1 VIEYNNIKHV
11 ELELS
16 SYCNANC
23 PLCPR
28 NLFGYTYNTGYTAK
42 HLTLA
47 EVKQILKPKF
57 ISQLDKVTFEGNYGD
72 PLMNPELLDIV
83 DYINKPIEIFTNAS
97 MQTKTFWE
105 KLAKAKT
112 TVYFAL
118 DGLSDTHSIY
128 RQKTDYNKIIANA
141 TAFINAGGSAVW
153 KMIKFAHNEHQID
166 DCAKLSK
173 QLGFEK
179 FIVVDNGR
187 NSGPVFDDDGNLT
200 RVLGDFTGSTELQ
213 HYIDIITNGD
223 MFIEDV
229 IKNLLEKNK
238 DDISCQTIKAK
249 SIYISSEGE
258 VYPCCFM
265 GFNPRKY
272 GKGRWHQPVNEQ
284 INELLEPNNAL
295 ERPLQEC
302 IEWFN
307 NIPACWNKK
316 TYEDGRLIVCDV
328 SCGT

>member
-1 VIEYNNIKHV
+1 MIKYKDIRHV

-28 NLFGYTYNTGYTAK
+28 NLFGYPYNTGYTAK

-47 EVKQILKPKF
+47 EVKQILDPKF
-57 ISQLDKVTFEGNYGD
+57 ISQLDSVTFEGNYGD

-153 KMIKFAHNEHQID
+153 KMIKFDHNEHQII
-166 DCAKLSK
+166 DCEKLSK
-173 QLGFEK
+173 QLGFKK
-179 FIVVDNGR
+179 FILVDHGR
-187 NSGPVFDDDGNLT
+187 NSGPVFDDQGNLT
-200 RVLGDFTGSTELQ
+200 RVLGDFTGSTELE
-213 HYIDIITNGD
+213 HYIDIIDNGD
-223 MFIEDV
+223 MFIED
-229 IKNLLEKNK
+229 IWDKPKNN
-238 DDISCQTIKAK
+238 ISCQTIKAK

-316 TYEDGRLIVCDV
+316 TYEDGRLIVCDA
-328 SCGT
+328 SCGI

>member
-1 VIEYNNIKHV
+1 MISYNDIKHV

-47 EVKQILKPKF
+47 EVKQILEPEF
-57 ISQLDKVTFEGNYGD
+57 ILQLDKVTFEGNYGD

-83 DYINKPIEIFTNAS
+83 NYINKPIELFTNAS
-97 MQTKTFWE
+97 MQTKTFWQ
-105 KLAKAKT
+105 KLAKTKT

-141 TAFINAGGSAVW
+141 TAFINAGGIAIW
-153 KMIKFAHNEHQID
+153 KMIEFDHNKHQID
-166 DCAKLSK
+166 DCEKLSK
-173 QLGFEK
+173 QLGFKK
-179 FIVVDNGR
+179 FIVVDHGR
-187 NSGPVFDDDGNLT
+187 NSGPVFDDDGNLV
-200 RVLGDFTGSTELQ
+200 RVLGDFTGSTELE
-213 HYIDIITNGD
+213 HYIDIIDNGD
-223 MFIEDV
+223 MFIED
-229 IKNLLEKNK
+229 IWDKPKNN
-238 DDISCQTIKAK
+238 ISCQTITGK

-272 GKGRWHQPVNEQ
+272 GKGRWHQPVNAQ
-284 INELLEPNNAL
+284 ISELLEPNNAL

-307 NIPACWNKK
+307 KIPACWNKS
-316 TYEDGRLIVCDV
+316 TFEDSRLIVCDA
-328 SCGT
+328 SCGI

>member
-1 VIEYNNIKHV
+1 MIKYKDIRHV

-28 NLFGYTYNTGYTAK
+28 NLFGYPYNTGYTAK

-47 EVKQILKPKF
+47 EVKQILDPKF
-57 ISQLDKVTFEGNYGD
+57 ISQLDSVTFEGNYGD

-153 KMIKFAHNEHQID
+153 KMIKFGHNEHQII
-166 DCAKLSK
+166 DCEKLSK
-173 QLGFEK
+173 QLGFKK
-179 FIVVDNGR
+179 FILVDHGR
-187 NSGPVFDDDGNLT
+187 NSGPVFDDQGNLT
-200 RVLGDFTGSTELQ
+200 RVLGDFTGSTELE
-213 HYIDIITNGD
+213 HYIDIIDNGD
-223 MFIEDV
+223 MFIED
-229 IKNLLEKNK
+229 IWDKPKNN
-238 DDISCQTIKAK
+238 ISCQTIKAK

-316 TYEDGRLIVCDV
+316 TYEDGRLIVCDA
-328 SCGT
+328 SCGI

>member
-1 VIEYNNIKHV
+1 MIKYKDIRHV

-42 HLTLA
+42 NLTLA
-47 EVKQILKPKF
+47 EVKQILNPKF

-83 DYINKPIEIFTNAS
+83 DYINKPINLFTNAS

-105 KLAKAKT
+105 KLAKTKT

-153 KMIKFAHNEHQID
+153 KMIKFGHNKHQID
-166 DCAKLSK
+166 DCKKLSK
-173 QLGFEK
+173 QLGFKE
-179 FIVVDNGR
+179 FIVVDHGR
-187 NSGPVFDDDGNLT
+187 NSGPVFDDQGNLT
-200 RVLGDFTGSTELQ
+200 RVLDELIQ
-213 HYIDIITNGD
+213 
-223 MFIEDV
+223 
-229 IKNLLEKNK
+229 
-238 DDISCQTIKAK
+238 KAK
-249 SIYISSEGE
+249 KQYQISD
-258 VYPCCFM
+258 
-265 GFNPRKY
+265 
-272 GKGRWHQPVNEQ
+272 
-284 INELLEPNNAL
+284 
-295 ERPLQEC
+295 
-302 IEWFN
+302 IEASYLF
-307 NIPACWNKK
+307 
-316 TYEDGRLIVCDV
+316 
-328 SCGT
+328 

>member
-1 VIEYNNIKHV
+1 MILYNNIRHV
-11 ELELS
+11 ELEIS

-28 NLFGYTYNTGYTAK
+28 NLFGYPYNTGYTAK

-47 EVKQILKPKF
+47 EVKQILDPKF
-57 ISQLDKVTFEGNYGD
+57 ISQLDSVTFEGNYGD

-83 DYINKPIEIFTNAS
+83 DYINKPIKIFTNAS

-153 KMIKFAHNEHQID
+153 KMIKFDHNEHQII
-166 DCAKLSK
+166 DCEKLSK
-173 QLGFEK
+173 QLGFKK
-179 FIVVDNGR
+179 FILVDHGR
-187 NSGPVFDDDGNLT
+187 NSGPVFDDQGNLT
-200 RVLGDFTGSTELQ
+200 RVLGDFKGSTELE
-213 HYIDIITNGD
+213 HYIDIIDNGD
-223 MFIEDV
+223 MFIED
-229 IKNLLEKNK
+229 IWDKPKNN
-238 DDISCQTIKAK
+238 ISCQTINRK

-272 GKGRWHQPVNEQ
+272 GKGRWHQPVNAQ
-284 INELLEPNNAL
+284 IVELLKPNNAL

-328 SCGT
+328 SCGI

>member
-1 VIEYNNIKHV
+1 MIDYNNIRHV

-47 EVKQILKPKF
+47 EIKKILEPNF

-83 DYINKPIEIFTNAS
+83 DYFDKPIEIFTNAS

-105 KLAKAKT
+105 KLARAKT
-112 TVYFAL
+112 TVYFAI
-118 DGLSDTHSIY
+118 DGLENTHSIY

-153 KMIKFAHNEHQID
+153 KMIKFDHNKHQIN
-166 DCAKLSK
+166 DCEKISK
-173 QLGFEK
+173 QLGFKK
-179 FIVVDNGR
+179 FKLVDHGR
-187 NSGPVFDDDGNLT
+187 NSGPVFDDQGKLV
-200 RVLGDFTGSTELQ
+200 RVLGNFTGSTELQ
-213 HYIDIITNGD
+213 HYLDVIENGD
-223 MFIEDV
+223 MLIED
-229 IKNLLEKNK
+229 IWDKPKNT
-238 DDISCQTIKAK
+238 ISCHSINSQ

-272 GKGRWHQPVNEQ
+272 GKGRWHQPVNTQ
-284 INELLEPNNAL
+284 IQNLLKPNNAL
-295 ERPLQEC
+295 ERPLKEC

-307 NIPACWNKK
+307 NIPPCWKK
-316 TYEDGRLIVCDV
+316 TTFEDGRLIVCDAA
-328 SCGT
+328 CGA

>member
-1 VIEYNNIKHV
+1 MIKYKDIRHV

-28 NLFGYTYNTGYTAK
+28 NLFGYPYNTGYTAK

-47 EVKQILKPKF
+47 EVKQILEPEF
-57 ISQLDKVTFEGNYGD
+57 ISQLDSVAFEGNYGD

-83 DYINKPIEIFTNAS
+83 DYVNKPIKIYTNAS

-105 KLAKAKT
+105 KLAKTKT

-153 KMIKFAHNEHQID
+153 KMIKFGHNKHQID
-166 DCAKLSK
+166 DCKKLSK
-173 QLGFEK
+173 QLGFKE
-179 FIVVDNGR
+179 FIVVDHGR
-187 NSGPVFDDDGNLT
+187 NSGPVFDDQGNLT
-200 RVLGDFTGSTELQ
+200 RVLGDFTGSTELE
-213 HYIDIITNGD
+213 HYIDIIDNGD
-223 MFIEDV
+223 MFIED
-229 IKNLLEKNK
+229 IWDKPKNN
-238 DDISCQTIKAK
+238 ISCQTINGK

-272 GKGRWHQPVNEQ
+272 GKGRWHQPVNAQ
-284 INELLEPNNAL
+284 INELLQPNNAL

-307 NIPACWNKK
+307 KIPACWNKK
-316 TYEDGRLIVCDV
+316 TYEDGRLIVCDNA
-328 SCGT
+328 CGS

>member
-1 VIEYNNIKHV
+1 MILYNNIRHV
-11 ELELS
+11 ELEIS

-28 NLFGYTYNTGYTAK
+28 NLFGYPYNTGYTAK

-47 EVKQILKPKF
+47 EVKQILDPKF
-57 ISQLDKVTFEGNYGD
+57 ISQLDSVTFEGNYGD

-83 DYINKPIEIFTNAS
+83 DYINKPIKIFTNAS

-153 KMIKFAHNEHQID
+153 KMIKFDHNEHQII
-166 DCAKLSK
+166 DCEKLSK
-173 QLGFEK
+173 QLGFKK
-179 FIVVDNGR
+179 FILVDHGR
-187 NSGPVFDDDGNLT
+187 NSGPVFDDQGNLT
-200 RVLGDFTGSTELQ
+200 RVLGDFKGSTELE
-213 HYIDIITNGD
+213 HYIDIIDNGD
-223 MFIEDV
+223 MFIED
-229 IKNLLEKNK
+229 IWDKPKNN
-238 DDISCQTIKAK
+238 ISCQTINGK

-272 GKGRWHQPVNEQ
+272 GKGRWHQPVNAQ
-284 INELLEPNNAL
+284 IVELLKPNNAL

-328 SCGT
+328 SCGI

>member
-1 VIEYNNIKHV
+1 MILYNNIRHV
-11 ELELS
+11 ELEIS

-28 NLFGYTYNTGYTAK
+28 NLFGYPYNTGYTAK

-47 EVKQILKPKF
+47 EVKQILDPKF
-57 ISQLDKVTFEGNYGD
+57 ISQLDSVTFEGNYGD

-83 DYINKPIEIFTNAS
+83 DYINKPIKIFTNAS

-153 KMIKFAHNEHQID
+153 KMIKFDHNEHQII
-166 DCAKLSK
+166 DCEKLSK
-173 QLGFEK
+173 QLGFKK
-179 FIVVDNGR
+179 FILVDHGR
-187 NSGPVFDDDGNLT
+187 NSGPVFDDQGNLT
-200 RVLGDFTGSTELQ
+200 RVLGDFKGSTELE
-213 HYIDIITNGD
+213 HYIDIIDNGD
-223 MFIEDV
+223 MFIED
-229 IKNLLEKNK
+229 IWDKPKNN
-238 DDISCQTIKAK
+238 ISCQTINGK

-258 VYPCCFM
+258 VYPCCFL

-272 GKGRWHQPVNEQ
+272 GKGRWHQPVNAQ
-284 INELLEPNNAL
+284 IVELLKPNNAL

-328 SCGT
+328 SCGI

>member
-1 VIEYNNIKHV
+1 MIRYQDIKHV

-47 EVKQILKPKF
+47 EVKQALDPEF
-57 ISQLDKVTFEGNYGD
+57 ISQLDRVTFEGNYGD
-72 PLMNPELLDIV
+72 PLMNPEILDIV
-83 DYINKPIEIFTNAS
+83 DYINKPIELFTNAS
-97 MQTKTFWE
+97 MQSKTFWQ
-105 KLAKAKT
+105 KLAKTTT

-141 TAFINAGGSAVW
+141 TAFIDAGGEAIW
-153 KMIKFAHNEHQID
+153 KMIKFDHNKHQID
-166 DCAKLSK
+166 DCEKLSK
-173 QLGFEK
+173 QYGFK
-179 FIVVDNGR
+179 KYLLVDHGR
-187 NSGPVFDDDGNLT
+187 NSGPVFDDQGNLV
-200 RVLGDFTGSTELQ
+200 RVLGDFTGSTELE
-213 HYIDIITNGD
+213 HYIDIIDNGD
-223 MFIEDV
+223 ISIQD
-229 IKNLLEKNK
+229 IWDNPK
-238 DDISCQTIKAK
+238 DKVSCRTINNQ
-249 SIYISSEGE
+249 SIYISSEGA
-258 VYPCCFM
+258 VYPCCYM

-272 GKGRWHQPVNEQ
+272 GKGRWHQPVNAQ
-284 INELLEPNNAL
+284 IVELLEPNNVL

-307 NIPACWNKK
+307 KIPACWNKK
-316 TYEDGRLIVCDV
+316 TYEDGRLIVCD
-328 SCGT
+328 SACGS